1 MNIFQRFLT
10 GPLLAAA
17 FMTILPT
24 GPAAAQG
31 AAAANPS
38 LHQVTGF
45 RSARFGMSL
54 PQVKQAIAQDFKAGP
69 AALSEV
75 DNPAEGTRVVLL
87 RLDALEPGPGPA
99 IVSYIFNQSTQ
110 QLRHVNVVWQ
120 SGPAPSEAERNRYA
134 VAGVQ
139 LTRYFRELGW
149 KPEGSVA
156 AVANGPGSIL
166 LFAGIDPKDAMVE
179 VVASGIPLS
188 AGPNGQPAAAPSG
201 PAQLRVSYASTVPA
215 RAAIPAAAV
224 KPGAF

>member
-1 MNIFQRFLT
+1 MNTIHRFLA
-10 GPLLAAA
+10 GPLLAA
-17 FMTILPT
+17 FMTLIPT
-24 GPAAAQG
+24 APAAAQG
-31 AAAANPS
+31 AAAPS
-38 LHQVTGF
+38 LHQVNGF

-54 PQVKQAIAQDFKAGP
+54 PQVRQAIAQDFKAG
-69 AALSEV
+69 ADAVSEV
-75 DNPAEGTRVVLL
+75 DNAAEGTRVVLV
-87 RLDALEPGPGPA
+87 RLDALEPGPGAA

-110 QLRHVNVVWQ
+110 QLRHINVVWQ
-120 SGPAPSEAERNRYA
+120 SGAAPSEAQRNQYA

-139 LTRYFRELGW
+139 LTRYFRELSW

-188 AGPNGQPAAAPSG
+188 AGPGGQPAAAPSG

-215 RAAIPAAAV
+215 RPALAAPAV

>member
-1 MNIFQRFLT
+1 MNIISRFLT

-17 FMTILPT
+17 FMTIVPT
-24 GPAAAQG
+24 APAAAQG
-31 AAAANPS
+31 AAAAS
-38 LHQVTGF
+38 LHQVDGF

-54 PQVKQAIAQDFKAGP
+54 SQVKQAIAQDFKAG
-69 AALSEV
+69 ADALSEV
-75 DNPAEGTRVVLL
+75 DNPAEGTRIVLL
-87 RLDALEPGPGPA
+87 RLAALEPGPGPA

-110 QLRHVNVVWQ
+110 QLRHINVVWQ
-120 SGPAPSEAERNRYA
+120 SGPAPSEAQRNQYA

-188 AGPNGQPAAAPSG
+188 PGPNGQPAAVPSG
-201 PAQLRVSYASTVPA
+201 PAQLRVSYAATVPPK
-215 RAAIPAAAV
+215 AALPAGTV

>member
-1 MNIFQRFLT
+1 MNILSRFLT
-10 GPLLAAA
+10 GPLLAV

-24 GPAAAQG
+24 APAAAQG
-31 AAAANPS
+31 AAAPS
-38 LHQVTGF
+38 LHQVHGF

-54 PQVKQAIAQDFKAGP
+54 PQVRQAIAQDFKAG
-69 AALSEV
+69 AGALSEV
-75 DNPAEGTRVVLL
+75 DNAAEGTRVVLL
-87 RLDALEPGPGPA
+87 RLDALEPGPGAA

-120 SGPAPSEAERNRYA
+120 SGPSPSEAERNQYA

-149 KPEGSVA
+149 KPEGSVVG
-156 AVANGPGSIL
+156 VANGPGSIL
-166 LFAGIDPKDAMVE
+166 LFAGVDPKDAMVE

-201 PAQLRVSYASTVPA
+201 PAQLRVSYAATVPA
-215 RAAIPAAAV
+215 KPAAPASPV
-224 KPGAF
+224 RPGAF

>member
-1 MNIFQRFLT
+1 MHIISRFLT

-17 FMTILPT
+17 FMTIIPT
-24 GPAAAQG
+24 APAAAQG
-31 AAAANPS
+31 AAAPS
-38 LHQVTGF
+38 LHQVNGF

-54 PQVKQAIAQDFKAGP
+54 AQVKQAIAQDFKAS
-69 AALSEV
+69 ADAVSEV
-75 DNPAEGTRVVLL
+75 DNPAESTRAIVL
-87 RLDALEPGPGPA
+87 RLSALEPGPGPA
-99 IVSYIFNQSTQ
+99 IVSYIFNQQAQ

-120 SGPAPSEAERNRYA
+120 SGAAPSEAQRNQYA

-149 KPEGSVA
+149 KPEGSVS

-201 PAQLRVSYASTVPA
+201 PAQLRVSYAASVPA
-215 RAAIPAAAV
+215 RPVIPATSVA
-224 KPGAF
+224 PGAF

>member
-1 MNIFQRFLT
+1 MNIISRFLT

-17 FMTILPT
+17 FMTIIPT
-24 GPAAAQG
+24 APAAAQG
-31 AAAANPS
+31 AAAPS

-54 PQVKQAIAQDFKAGP
+54 EQVRQAIAQDFKAP
-69 AALSEV
+69 ADAVSEV
-75 DNPAEGTRVVLL
+75 DNPAEGTRAIVVRL
-87 RLDALEPGPGPA
+87 RALEPGPGPA
-99 IVSYIFNQSTQ
+99 IVSYIFNQQ
-110 QLRHVNVVWQ
+110 APQLRHINVVWQ
-120 SGPAPSEAERNRYA
+120 SGQAPSEAERNRYA

-149 KPEGSVA
+149 KPEGSVVG
-156 AVANGPGSIL
+156 VANGPGSIL

-215 RAAIPAAAV
+215 RPAVATPAV
-224 KPGAF
+224 KPGSF